1 MSAGALSPPAPSRRA
16 WRLAAGVLLALAF
29 VPSLGIG
36 FLLDDNFLVARAGRP
51 LAHGALRFAIRGDDA
66 GLVLWPHPNPVH
78 VEFFRPLVMLS
89 LWIERHLWGV
99 FAPLYHVDN
108 ILMHVGGAVLLA
120 KLARRVGLGG
130 NALRLV
136 VLGWCLSVPGVTAA
150 DWVAGR
156 TEIISATCALGA
168 ILAFLAWRDGGAAR
182 PLAASVALSGLAAC
196 AKESGVMTP
205 LLIAIASNLADAAP
219 RRRGAV
225 ATDARNGS
233 GAAHA
238 GRSPD
243 ATAVPDRRPLRPST
257 PIAYAL
263 VAAPVLA
270 ALFVRFAVLRLRAPE
285 PPYLEPL
292 SGWAAWTRL
301 ALKIPLQAL
310 FSLASFPVSHIGPLD
325 AVFARPP
332 LLLGALVAVAALVVV
347 LARAAGAWRASLLL
361 AWFAVA
367 LAPSLPVVATSLYAY
382 LPMAGLAL
390 LLGFALQ
397 SSGRRAFAVWLGL
410 WIVLGIGG
418 SVATSLAG
426 RRATRAVHETVAFV
440 ARETADGRTAR
451 VAVIDAPFLAYALP
465 AAFRLEHPESR
476 FETWI
481 VNCDPGVAPGR
492 ASELSFTPDG
502 GLDVRSR
509 EGGFFQSPIQ
519 RFLAFGGR
527 PDRARPVPGAAMRV
541 EPIEPG
547 ANPAAVRI
555 SFRDSA
561 ARDSTCVIQFHG
573 WIPSRVVWHGGAAP
587 ELRSSA
593 APGSGSGA
601 APALSPAAPSRP
613 APARR

>member
-1 MSAGALSPPAPSRRA
+1 MSAGALSPPAPSRRSRN
-16 WRLAAGVLLALAF
+16 WRLAACALLALAF
-29 VPSLGIG
+29 VPSFGIG
-36 FLLDDNFLVARAGRP
+36 FLLDDNFLVARAGRS

-66 GLVLWPHPNPVH
+66 GLVLWPHPIPVH

-89 LWIERHLWGV
+89 LWVERHLWGV

-108 ILMHVGGAVLLA
+108 ILMHVCVAVLLA
-120 KLARRVGLGG
+120 KLARRLGLGG
-130 NALRLV
+130 NALRLA

-156 TEIISATCALGA
+156 TEIIAAACALGA
-168 ILAFLAWRDGGAAR
+168 ILAFLAWRDGGGAR
-182 PLAASVALSGLAAC
+182 PLAVAVALSGLAAC

-219 RRRGAV
+219 RPAV
-225 ATDARNGS
+225 
-233 GAAHA
+233 
-238 GRSPD
+238 
-243 ATAVPDRRPLRPST
+243 DRRPRRPST
-257 PIAYAL
+257 PVAYAL
-263 VAAPVLA
+263 VVAPVLA
-270 ALFVRFAVLRLRAPE
+270 ALFVRFFVLRLRAPE

-292 SGWAAWTRL
+292 WGWAAWTRL
-301 ALKIPLQAL
+301 ALEVPLQVL

-332 LLLGALVAVAALVVV
+332 LLLGALVAVAALAIV

-397 SSGRRAFAVWLGL
+397 TSGRRAFAVWLGL

-426 RRATRAVHETVAFV
+426 RRATQAVHETVAFV
-440 ARETADGRTAR
+440 ARETAGGGTAR
-451 VAVIDAPFLAYALP
+451 VAVIDAPFLMYALP

-476 FETWI
+476 LETWF
-481 VNCDPGVAPGR
+481 VNCDPGVAAGR
-492 ASELSFTPDG
+492 ASELSLTPDG

-509 EGGFFQSPIQ
+509 DGGFFQSPIQ

-527 PDRARPVPGAAMRV
+527 PDRARPASGAAMRV
-541 EPIEPG
+541 EPLEPG

-555 SFRDSA
+555 SFRDA
-561 ARDSTCVIQFHG
+561 TARDSTCVIQFRG
-573 WIPSRVVWHGGAAP
+573 WTPMRVTWRGGATP

-593 APGSGSGA
+593 TAESGSGA
-601 APALSPAAPSRP
+601 APALSLAAPSRP